1 MDKEATKQELVI
13 HTIGYVIDQE
23 CRSFALNQML
33 DSDFI
38 LLTDANGKQTEE
50 VCVRRGD
57 DKQFQTVKRSS
68 REKYND
74 FYDKKLNDIVEKFIK
89 TNA

>member
-1 MDKEATKQELVI
+1 MDKEPTKQELVLT
-13 HTIGYVIDQE
+13 TIGYMIDQK

-38 LLTDANGKQTEE
+38 LLTDANGRQTEE
-50 VCVRRGD
+50 VCVRRGND
-57 DKQFQTVKRSS
+57 NHFQTVKRSS

-74 FYDKKLNDIVEKFIK
+74 FYDKKLQDIIEKFLK
-89 TNA
+89 SNG